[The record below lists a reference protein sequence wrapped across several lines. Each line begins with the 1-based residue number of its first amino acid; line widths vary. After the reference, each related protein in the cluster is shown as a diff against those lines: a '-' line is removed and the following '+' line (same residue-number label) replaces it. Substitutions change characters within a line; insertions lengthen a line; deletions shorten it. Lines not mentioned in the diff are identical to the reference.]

1 MKPRVYVET
10 SVFSYL
16 TSRESSSLVGATRQ
30 LLTRR
35 WWERRGEFE
44 LFVSEVVVRECK
56 AGDGQAVAR
65 RLGAIAG
72 MPLLGLTQRAAD
84 IAQLLLAEGIMPA
97 KAAEDALHIAIAAD
111 HKVDFL
117 LSWNFKHIANPVI
130 QAQIASRLT
139 GLGLAL
145 PFICAP
151 EELSGEDDE

>member
-16 TSRESSSLVGATRQ
+16 TARESSSLVGATRQ

-35 WWERRGEFE
+35 WWERRDGYE
-44 LFVSEVVVRECK
+44 LFVSEVVLRECR
-56 AGDGQAVAR
+56 AGDSAAVTR
-65 RLGAIAG
+65 RLDAIG
-72 MPLLGLTQRAAD
+72 DIPLLSMTDQTAE
-84 IAQLLLAEGIMPA
+84 IAQLLLSEGIMPA
-97 KAAEDALHIAIAAD
+97 KAAEDALHISIAAV

-130 QAQIASRLT
+130 QARVAARLSRF
-139 GLGLAL
+139 GLDL

-151 EELSGEDDE
+151 EELAGDDDE